1 MLTFNP
7 TPMNTNT
14 SRVFNLDSLPPD
26 ITVQKAIDTDT
37 CLSYH
42 CQSFQGFRVLDLVEG
57 DILESGRIPNNHFV
71 FLLEG
76 EADISLN
83 GNGPLHMSD
92 GQMMLATLNMSLQ
105 MTCSGVCR
113 VMIHTFSALL
123 PECEEQVNNM
133 YKLNCNYKE
142 QHQPILPIHPLI
154 RQFGQNVYELVKYGK
169 MTPWMTHLKRLE
181 IFSLISITND
191 VDNVLS
197 FFYPLLN
204 KQYSFR
210 SMVISRSVQNCT
222 VNDLIKESGLCRTN
236 FYRRFN
242 REFGMPVK
250 KWLQMKRAFAVRET
264 AGFPGMN
271 VKTLMSTHGFLSS
284 NNFLQFCM
292 AYFGCT
298 PSELISDVRNGC
310 MPQVRQVIK

>member
-1 MLTFNP
+1 
-7 TPMNTNT
+7 MNTHS
-14 SRVFNLDSLPPD
+14 SRVFNLDSIPSD
-26 ITVQKAIDTDT
+26 INVQKEVTTDAH
-37 CLSYH
+37 LSYH

-57 DILESGRIPNNHFV
+57 DALESGVIPNNHFV

-76 EADISLN
+76 EAEVALN
-83 GNGPLHMSD
+83 GAEPLHMAD
-92 GQMMLATLNMSLQ
+92 GQMMLATLNMSLH
-105 MTCSGVCR
+105 MRCCDTCR

-123 PECEEQVNNM
+123 PECEAQVNSM

-142 QHQPILPIHPLI
+142 QHQPILPLHPLI

-210 SMVISRSVQNCT
+210 SMVMSKSVQGCT
-222 VNDLIKESGLCRTN
+222 VDDLIKESGLCRTN
-236 FYRRFN
+236 FYRRFK
-242 REFGMPVK
+242 REFGMPAK

-292 AYFGCT
+292 TYFGCT
-298 PSELISDVRNGC
+298 PSELISDVKNGC

>member
-1 MLTFNP
+1 
-7 TPMNTNT
+7 MNTHS
-14 SRVFNLDSLPPD
+14 SRVFNLDSIPPD
-26 ITVQKAIDTDT
+26 ITVQKEVATDAY
-37 CLSYH
+37 LSYH
-42 CQSFQGFRVLDLVEG
+42 CQSFQGFRVLDLTEG
-57 DILESGRIPNNHFV
+57 DVLESGGIPNNHFV

-76 EADISLN
+76 EANVSLS
-83 GNGPLHMSD
+83 GAEPLHMTD
-92 GQMMLATLNMSLQ
+92 GQMMLVTLNMSLCLCCCD
-105 MTCSGVCR
+105 TCR
-113 VMIHTFSALL
+113 IMIHTFSALL
-123 PECEEQVNNM
+123 PECEEQVNSM

-142 QHQPILPIHPLI
+142 QHQPILPLHPLI

-210 SMVISRSVQNCT
+210 SMVISRSAQNCT
-222 VNDLIKESGLCRTN
+222 VNELIKESGLCRTN
-236 FYRRFN
+236 FYRRFK
-242 REFGMPVK
+242 REFGMPVN

-271 VKTLMSTHGFLSS
+271 VKTLMSTHGFSSSS
-284 NNFLQFCM
+284 NFLHFCIS
-292 AYFGCT
+292 YFGCT
-298 PSELISDVRNGC
+298 PSELICDVRNGC